1 MHCESHSDNSQA
13 EAIAK
18 LLSDYSGIV
27 SANASL
33 RELTTFKIGGP
44 AKLLASVTNPENA
57 KMFLQF
63 ANDYALPAVCIG
75 GGSNLIIDDKGFNG
89 IVLKMEIDLFEVTG
103 STVTVGSG
111 MVFDTLIAKSLDS
124 GLTGLEF
131 ASGIPGSCGGAV
143 IGNAGCFGH
152 EISEFVKS
160 VTVMNGLGEIQ
171 KIDKED
177 MQFSYRDSILKN
189 SPLVLLSIELLL
201 EEGDL
206 EQAWQTRKDKTELRR
221 VKHPVEA
228 PCAGS
233 YFKNLEPE
241 NPGDRRRAAG
251 ELLDKVGALE
261 MSVGGA
267 SVYRKHANI
276 IINSGNATCVDVLQL
291 ADKMQQAVKD
301 KFGVQLIPEVRHLEW
316 NGGKLVINS

>member
-1 MHCESHSDNSQA
+1 MHRESRSDNSQT
-13 EAIAK
+13 EGIAK
-18 LLSDYSGIV
+18 LISDYPEIV
-27 SANASL
+27 SANAPLS
-33 RELTTFKIGGP
+33 ELTTFKIGGP
-44 AKLLASVTNPENA
+44 AKLLAPVTNPENA
-57 KMFLQF
+57 KLFLQF
-63 ANDYALPAVCIG
+63 ANEYSLPAVCIG

-89 IVLKMEIDLFEVTG
+89 IVLKMEIDSLEING
-103 STVTVGSG
+103 KTVTVGSG
-111 MVFDTLIAKSLDS
+111 MVFDTLIAKTLES

-160 VTVMNGLGEIQ
+160 VTVMNGSGEIQ
-171 KIDKED
+171 IIKNKD

-189 SPLVLLSIELLL
+189 NPLVLLSIELLL
-201 EEGDL
+201 EKGDL
-206 EQAWQTRKDKTELRR
+206 GKAWQSRKDKIELRR

-241 NPGDRRRAAG
+241 NPRDRRRAAG
-251 ELLDKVGALE
+251 ELLDKAGALE

-267 SVYRKHANI
+267 SVYQKHANI
-276 IINSGNATCVDVLQL
+276 IINTGNATCEDVLQL
-291 ADKMQQAVKD
+291 ADKMQQAVKNM
-301 KFGVQLIPEVRHLEW
+301 FGVQLIPEVRHLEW

>member
-1 MHCESHSDNSQA
+1 MHRESHSDNSQT
-13 EAIAK
+13 EGIAK
-18 LLSDYSGIV
+18 LVSDYPEIV
-27 SANASL
+27 SANAPL
-33 RELTTFKIGGP
+33 NELTTFKIGGP
-44 AKLLASVTNPENA
+44 AKLLATVTNPDDA

-63 ANDYALPAVCIG
+63 ANEHALPAVCIG

-89 IVLKMEIDLFEVTG
+89 IVLKMEIDLFEINGT
-103 STVTVGSG
+103 TVTVGSG
-111 MVFDTLIAKSLDS
+111 MVFDTLIAKTLDS

-160 VTVMNGLGEIQ
+160 VTVMNSSGEVQII
-171 KIDKED
+171 KKEE

-189 SPLVLLSIELLL
+189 NPLVLLSIELLL
-201 EEGDL
+201 EKGDL
-206 EQAWQTRKDKTELRR
+206 EKAWQSRKDKIDLRR

-233 YFKNLEPE
+233 YFKNLESE
-241 NPGDRRRAAG
+241 NPGGRRRAAG
-251 ELLDKVGALE
+251 ELLDKAGALE

-267 SVYRKHANI
+267 SVYQKHANI
-276 IINSGNATCVDVLQL
+276 IINTGNATCEDVLQL
-291 ADKMQQAVKD
+291 ADKMQQAVMD
-301 KFGVQLIPEVRHLEW
+301 MFGVQLIPEVRHLKW